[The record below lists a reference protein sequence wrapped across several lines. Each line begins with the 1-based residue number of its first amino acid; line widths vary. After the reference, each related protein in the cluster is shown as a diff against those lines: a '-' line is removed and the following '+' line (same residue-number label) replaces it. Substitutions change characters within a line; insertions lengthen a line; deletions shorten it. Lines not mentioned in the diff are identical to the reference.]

1 MDSSGVIER
10 VERLCATR
18 LLIPAAAATA
28 ADLQDRLGDVRDL
41 RAWLDR
47 TEVDIVHALRPAVSF
62 PEATI
67 AEQSRGS
74 LNGATKTIE
83 RADTLDAAPSLAD
96 ALDDAAITAGHVDA
110 LTRATKG
117 LDAEQRTALI
127 DVADTLADIAAHST
141 IEQFQRRLGL
151 ERKRLLAND
160 GIDRLEQQRRNTSM
174 RTWVDDDGM
183 WNVRG
188 RFDPVTGIR
197 LASALDTAVETLF
210 AEKIPEFCPPDARAK
225 QDFLRAHAFARLI
238 SASGVGVG
246 PRRPEYVVVIDA
258 DAPHQPG
265 PAAHHSIPV
274 ELPPSVLASLSSDAD
289 VHGIVI
295 RNGIVLHAPDRTDL
309 GRSTRLANAAQ
320 RRALRALYTTCA
332 IPGCST
338 HFDRCKIHH
347 IIWWE
352 HGGPTDLDNL
362 LPLCTRHH
370 SNVHHDEWTLTL
382 GAHRELTLRLPDG
395 TIRSTGPPRVTA
407 A

>member
-18 LLIPAAAATA
+18 LLIPAAAATVV
-28 ADLQDRLGDVRDL
+28 DLQDRLGDVRDL

-47 TEVDIVHALRPAVSF
+47 TEADIVRALRPAVSF
-62 PEATI
+62 PEASI

-197 LASALDTAVETLF
+197 LASILDTAIETLF
-210 AEKIPEFCPPDARAK
+210 AETVPECCPPDARAK

-265 PAAHHSIPV
+265 PVAHHSIPV

-295 RNGIVLHAPDRTDL
+295 RNGIVLHAPGRIDL

-382 GAHRELTLRLPDG
+382 GAHRGLTLRLPDG

>member
-1 MDSSGVIER
+1 MDSTGLIER
-10 VERLCATR
+10 LERLSATR

-28 ADLQDRLGDVRDL
+28 TDLQDRLGDVRDL

-47 TEVDIVHALRPAVSF
+47 TEADIVRALRPAVSF
-62 PEATI
+62 PEASI
-67 AEQSRGS
+67 AERSRGS
-74 LNGATKTIE
+74 INAATKTIE

-96 ALDDAAITAGHVDA
+96 ALDRATITAGHVDA

-117 LDAEQRTALI
+117 LDTEQRASLI
-127 DVADTLADIAAHST
+127 DVADNLVDVATHST

-183 WNVRG
+183 WNLRG

-197 LASALDTAVETLF
+197 LANALDTAIETLF
-210 AEKIPEFCPPDARAK
+210 AETVPECCPPDPRAK
-225 QDFLRAHAFARLI
+225 QDFLRAHALARLI
-238 SASGVGVG
+238 SGSGVGAG
-246 PRRPEYVVVIDA
+246 SRRPEYVVVIDA

-265 PAAHHSIPV
+265 PVGHHAIPV
-274 ELPPSVLASLSSDAD
+274 ELPSSVLASLSSDAD
-289 VHGIVI
+289 IHGVVV
-295 RNGIVLHAPDRTDL
+295 RNGVILHAPGRTDL

-320 RRALRALYTTCA
+320 RRALRALYPGCA
-332 IPGCST
+332 IPGCT
-338 HFDRCKIHH
+338 VHFDHCKIHH
-347 IIWWE
+347 IEWWE
-352 HGGPTDLDNL
+352 HGGPTDLHNL

-370 SNVHHDEWTLTL
+370 GNIHHDDWTVAL
-382 GAHRELTLRLPDG
+382 GTQRELTVRFPDG
-395 TIRSTGPPRVTA
+395 TIRSTGPPTITA